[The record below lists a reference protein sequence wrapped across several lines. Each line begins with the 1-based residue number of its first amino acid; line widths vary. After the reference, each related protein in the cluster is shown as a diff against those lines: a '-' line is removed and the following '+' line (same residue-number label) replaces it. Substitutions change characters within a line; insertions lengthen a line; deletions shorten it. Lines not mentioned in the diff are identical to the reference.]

1 MKPFKGTTQLIQKRS
16 PEEDVDLI
24 SRENRNLAP
33 GLQFTRTSRE
43 FKVPKRRRR
52 RKRHLKSDF
61 WFFETAA
68 RFKFKERKRNSSL
81 YVHVVDKT

>member
-33 GLQFTRTSRE
+33 RITVYE
-43 FKVPKRRRR
+43 
-52 RKRHLKSDF
+52 
-61 WFFETAA
+61 
-68 RFKFKERKRNSSL
+68 
-81 YVHVVDKT
+81 DK